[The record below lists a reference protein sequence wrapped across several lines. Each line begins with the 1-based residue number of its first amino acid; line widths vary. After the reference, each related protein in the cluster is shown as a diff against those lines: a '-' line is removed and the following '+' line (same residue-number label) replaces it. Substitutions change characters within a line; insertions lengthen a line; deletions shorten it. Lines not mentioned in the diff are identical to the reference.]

1 MSLPNIQTK
10 DFEQILESLA
20 REMLAA
26 GLRPGS
32 IGDAAICS
40 CHGCGAGVCPD
51 GLARGFDA
59 GADRI
64 GIEQK
69 LPPGAAHL
77 AAQIDHTLL
86 KQDATYA
93 QIDQLCAEAAEFGFA
108 TVCVNPIHVK
118 RCAARLRGSKTKICT
133 VVGFPLGAT
142 MPDVKAYETRRAVGD
157 GAQEV
162 DMVIPI
168 GALKSKDDAHVRRD
182 ITYVAEAAHEGGAIL
197 KVILECCLLND
208 EEKIRGCQLSVAA
221 RADFVKTS
229 TGFSTGGATAADVAL
244 MRRTVGPAIG
254 VKAAG
259 GIRDLAA
266 ADAMRKAGADRIG
279 ASASVK
285 IVGEA
290 FSNNL

>member
-1 MSLPNIQTK
+1 MNPASYNSDLENI
-10 DFEQILESLA
+10 IESLA
-20 REMLAA
+20 REMIAA

-32 IGDAAICS
+32 IRDSVCS
-40 CHGCGAGVCPD
+40 CHGCGASVCPD
-51 GLARGFDA
+51 SLIWGFES

-64 GIEQK
+64 GVEQK

-86 KQDATYA
+86 KQDATNT
-93 QIDQLCAEAAEFGFA
+93 QIDQLCAEAVEFSFA
-108 TVCVNPIHVK
+108 TVCVNPSNVRRSAK
-118 RCAARLRGSKTKICT
+118 RLCGAKTKVCT

-142 MPDVKAYETRRAVGD
+142 MPDVKAYEARRVIGE
-157 GAQEV
+157 GATEV
-162 DMVIPI
+162 DMVIQI
-168 GALKSKDDAHVRRD
+168 GALKSKENDLVRKD
-182 ITYVAEAAHEGGAIL
+182 IEAVAEACHEGGAIL
-197 KVILECCLLND
+197 KVILECCLLNE

-244 MRRTVGPAIG
+244 MRRIVGPAIG

-285 IVGEA
+285 IVGEIMR
-290 FSNNL
+290 